1 MAQDVPLPVLT
12 PNGQPPEEQ
21 PKWRRDFPIDVQ
33 EDNHVARRDFTKF
46 MVLVSF
52 AFAVGQ
58 CWIWLISAWRRVR
71 PKDADRRIAAV
82 SEIPVG
88 GAMSFRYPEAHDNCV
103 LIRLD
108 DAHFVA
114 YGSKCTHLSCAVIPD
129 VAAGVLHCPCHQ
141 GFFDLSSGQPLA
153 GPPRR
158 PLPRV
163 QLKLQAG
170 YVHAVGI
177 EERTT

>member
-1 MAQDVPLPVLT
+1 
-12 PNGQPPEEQ
+12 
-21 PKWRRDFPIDVQ
+21 
-33 EDNHVARRDFTKF
+33 
-46 MVLVSF
+46 
-52 AFAVGQ
+52 
-58 CWIWLISAWRRVR
+58 
-71 PKDADRRIAAV
+71 
-82 SEIPVG
+82 
-88 GAMSFRYPEAHDNCV
+88 MSFRYPEAHDNCV

-141 GFFDLSSGQPLA
+141 GSFDLSSGRPLA